1 MKAED
6 PTSGSENRPDG
17 GQPKNFLRPCL
28 LLLLKEAPAHGYD
41 LLEKLTSFGMAR
53 DPGGLYRTLRALEH
67 EGLVR
72 SRWQPALHGRE
83 RRSYQLTHHGEEWLH
98 SWASALEESRGL
110 IDRYLDRYRI
120 AVQPSGRPSDPA
132 RR

>member
-1 MKAED
+1 MADRAEAV
-6 PTSGSENRPDG
+6 GQPDG

-41 LLEKLTSFGMAR
+41 LLEKLSAFGFAR

-72 SRWQPALHGRE
+72 SRWQEANGRE
-83 RRSYQLTHHGEEWLH
+83 RRTYELSQGGDAWLDA
-98 SWASALEESRGL
+98 WASTLEQSRRL
-110 IDRYLDRYRI
+110 LDVYLARYRSLNSRSRELV
-120 AVQPSGRPSDPA
+120 AQ
-132 RR
+132 

>member
-1 MKAED
+1 MSIENRTLMAE
-6 PTSGSENRPDG
+6 GRPDG

-41 LLEKLTSFGMAR
+41 LLEKLTGFGFAR

-72 SRWQPALHGRE
+72 SRWEAALHGRE
-83 RRSYQLTHHGEEWLH
+83 RRSYQLTVTGEAWLH
-98 SWASALEESRGL
+98 AWASALEDSRGV
-110 IDRYLDRYRI
+110 IDRYLARYRL
-120 AVQPSGRPSDPA
+120 AVQISRQVA
-132 RR
+132 TRR

>member
-1 MKAED
+1 MKPEERSSQ
-6 PTSGSENRPDG
+6 PETRPEG

-41 LLEKLTSFGMAR
+41 LLEKLTGFGLPR

-72 SRWQPALHGRE
+72 SRWEPAVHGRD
-83 RRSYQLTHHGEEWLH
+83 RRAYQLTRQGEEWLH
-98 SWASALEESRGL
+98 SWANALEDSRGV
-110 IDRYLDRYRI
+110 IDRYLDRYRL
-120 AVQPSGRPSDPA
+120 AVHGANQPA
-132 RR
+132 AIRR

>member
-1 MKAED
+1 MSAEERGV
-6 PTSGSENRPDG
+6 TAEGRPDG

-41 LLEKLTSFGMAR
+41 LLEKLIGFGLPR

-67 EGLVR
+67 EGLVK
-72 SRWQPALHGRE
+72 SRWEPAVHGRD
-83 RRSYQLTHHGEEWLH
+83 RRAYQLTQSGEEWLH
-98 SWASALEESRGL
+98 SWASALEDSRAV
-110 IDRYLDRYRI
+110 IDRYLDRYR
-120 AVQPSGRPSDPA
+120 AVLRPRPVPS

>member
-1 MKAED
+1 MSIQANTVAGE
-6 PTSGSENRPDG
+6 TRPGG

-41 LLEKLTSFGMAR
+41 LLEKLTGFGLPR

-72 SRWQPALHGRE
+72 SRWEAALHGRD
-83 RRSYQLTHHGEEWLH
+83 RRAYQLTGSGEEWLH
-98 SWASALEESRGL
+98 SWASALQDSRAL
-110 IDRYLDRYRI
+110 IDRYLDRYRT
-120 AVQPSGRPSDPA
+120 AVSRPGTLPTH
-132 RR
+132 R